1 MEEGKTVNDIVIEND
16 IAVLYNVRF
25 VEDIKLLWEFAIEN
39 NYEKFVA
46 IKTNEDGT
54 LTRYAFDGEKPV
66 ILNDGEYGI
75 NLEYKVPAETTENEE
90 VLDDEENLALEENAD
105 LNTETE
111 IVNENHDEVI
121 TENEPENK
129 RDEDGAPNKI
139 ERSKEEIAMITEKAQ
154 LVDEYSSIIEKL
166 KLENAELLEKNQSL
180 QTEISNL
187 NNELDT
193 LRLNH
198 EPVLTEIELTID
210 DVVEYL
216 RKHEITYLGV

>member
-75 NLEYKVPAETTENEE
+75 IEYKVPTETTKNEE
-90 VLDDEENLALEENAD
+90 VLDDEESSILEENAD

-111 IVNENHDEVI
+111 VVTESHDEVVA
-121 TENEPENK
+121 ENEPEN
-129 RDEDGAPNKI
+129 EQGEAEAPNKI

>member
-105 LNTETE
+105 LNTETG

-121 TENEPENK
+121 TENEPENE
-129 RDEDGAPNKI
+129 RNEDEPLNKI

-216 RKHEITYLGV
+216 RRHEITYLGV